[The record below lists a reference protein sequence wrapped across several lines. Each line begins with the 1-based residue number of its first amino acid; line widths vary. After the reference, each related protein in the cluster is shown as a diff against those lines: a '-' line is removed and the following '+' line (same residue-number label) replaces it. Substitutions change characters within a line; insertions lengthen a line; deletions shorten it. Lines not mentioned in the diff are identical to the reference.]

1 MTTKLIP
8 MGKSLGVRIPEP
20 FLEELGLTDEVEFR
34 VVGSQILI
42 EAPVQ
47 SRRGWSQAAALLPK
61 RGEHGLLDIS
71 SE

>member
-1 MTTKLIP
+1 MKTKLIR

-20 FLEELGLTDEVEFR
+20 FLEELGLTDEVELR

-47 SRRGWSQAAALLPK
+47 SGRGWSQAAALLRK